1 MEGSIKD
8 IRNVLGSYS
17 HRSSDEMC
25 TSRLAMMSSV
35 RCGPSAC
42 CYDFECTEQFRE
54 DWKQSYKKSEKE
66 PLGEVEEVE
75 GTESDSVGSNE

>member
-1 MEGSIKD
+1 
-8 IRNVLGSYS
+8 
-17 HRSSDEMC
+17 
-25 TSRLAMMSSV
+25 MMSSV

-42 CYDFECTEQFRE
+42 CYDFECTEQFTE